1 MEDEKKDN
9 VGVWVENRKI
19 KGGRDVGPY
28 TKEELEA
35 YEDALVNVEMV

>member
-1 MEDEKKDN
+1 MEKKKNDKG
-9 VGVWVENRKI
+9 GVWVGNRKI